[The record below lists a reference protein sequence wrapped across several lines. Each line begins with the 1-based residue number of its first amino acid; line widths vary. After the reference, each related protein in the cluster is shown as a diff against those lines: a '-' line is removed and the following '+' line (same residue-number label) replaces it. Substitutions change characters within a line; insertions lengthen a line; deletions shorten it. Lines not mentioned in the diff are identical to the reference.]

1 MILRIKLARRCASAE
16 SGRRTDSFLYRDRAG
31 RAAFRFDH
39 NRNDLLQR
47 AHCSLSH
54 VRGFCA
60 GPAEQFAASGS
71 MTACIQRTIRASI
84 NPASNL
90 GAERSQHVVNNL
102 AGGCGLGL
110 MRARSWDHALAA
122 APPAGKTFGGVT

>member
-1 MILRIKLARRCASAE
+1 MILRIDLARRCASAE

-54 VRGFCA
+54 VRRFCA

-71 MTACIQRTIRASI
+71 MTACVQRTIRASM

-90 GAERSQHVVNNL
+90 GAERSQRITNDL